1 LLELGVRLAVSAVMW
16 KGRRS
21 GSATASATWVRGVCS
36 HLRLLR
42 PEMTPEECLR
52 LITRLAPSPT
62 LTPEQAARMLAEMLP
77 EKK

>member
-1 LLELGVRLAVSAVMW
+1 
-16 KGRRS
+16 
-21 GSATASATWVRGVCS
+21 
-36 HLRLLR
+36 
-42 PEMTPEECLR
+42 MTPEECLR